1 VDYHI
6 LLQCLVE
13 RELELHETPLQIAL
27 DSLKSPFPPR
37 FTFKCTGFR
46 TPASPVI
53 PKRTS
58 YQHYTDGGDFLNSS
72 FNTKSKFKD
81 HKQGG
86 SPKYSRRSK
95 STSAASPIHSY
106 SRSYDG
112 TESPGF
118 HQRSLKLKD
127 RPMSIMN
134 SFVGNLSRSVKAKKK
149 TTRHSHGNLDCEE
162 STVSSVKGLLSPIP
176 AHKEFVE
183 VKLLQVYGASLGK
196 GSIYKSVLISEVS
209 TTVEV
214 IKEALERY
222 DISPGNVGEYCLC
235 DVVGKYEDAATADD
249 NRLNTSFNNSGSIHE
264 GGFNVYHMRVLRDN
278 ECPITVE
285 QYWAPP
291 SGFER
296 RFELRLIRDMYYTS
310 PSCSSKRTSGDSEN
324 YLSDGSSVDDLDA
337 ILIHRGMT
345 TYRSGSFVE
354 SAESSRQ
361 VSQATLV
368 SCHGDARSSYYSD
381 VSCPKEIPYLINLKP
396 HLNGSGLLNP
406 FGPGVLHVKMTTEND
421 TSKLNLN
428 FSKELDL
435 SNTHVF
441 QLHCHRNPDGSYSA
455 ELFVENG
462 SNLEITL
469 NGFFVAQCR
478 AYELCSGD
486 IIEVGKQQHLFMY
499 INPTTAS
506 DSVPYR
512 WSIFS
517 GTEQSITSP
526 TNEGTY
532 SVVPAGLCI
541 PFAAHHQDTLLNSVI
556 SKLDDRDTECKLLS
570 AYVIASALHYATK
583 HHSRELCV
591 NVIQKTGDKIQQVIW
606 VSICMH

>member
-1 VDYHI
+1 MCTCNC
-6 LLQCLVE
+6 LLSAVE
-13 RELELHETPLQIAL
+13 RELELHETPLQISL

-37 FTFKCTGFR
+37 FTFKWSGFR

-72 FNTKSKFKD
+72 FNSKSKYKD
-81 HKQGG
+81 YKLSG
-86 SPKYSRRSK
+86 SPKHSRRSK
-95 STSAASPIHSY
+95 STSAATPVHTY
-106 SRSYDG
+106 SRSFDG

-118 HQRSLKLKD
+118 HQRSSKLKD

-149 TTRHSHGNLDCEE
+149 SRHSQGVMDIDE

-176 AHKEFVE
+176 SHKEFAE
-183 VKLLQVYGASLGK
+183 VKLLQVYGPSLGK
-196 GSIYKSVLISEVS
+196 ASIYKSVLISASS
-209 TTVEV
+209 TTIEV
-214 IKEALERY
+214 IKQALERY

-235 DVVGKYEDAATADD
+235 DVVGKYEDFATADD
-249 NRLNTSFNNSGSIHE
+249 HRLSSSFNNSGSINE
-264 GGFNVYHMRVLRDN
+264 GGFNTYHMRVLRDN
-278 ECPITVE
+278 ECPIVVE

-291 SGFER
+291 AGYDR

-324 YLSDGSSVDDLDA
+324 YLSDGSSVDDLDDM
-337 ILIHRGMT
+337 LMHRGMA
-345 TYRSGSFVE
+345 TYRSGSSHIE

-361 VSQATLV
+361 VSAATLV
-368 SCHGDARSSYYSD
+368 SCHGEARSSCYPD

-396 HLNGSGLLNP
+396 HLSGSGLLNP
-406 FGPGVLHVKMTTEND
+406 FGPGVLCVKLTAEND
-421 TSKLNLN
+421 SSKLDLN

-435 SNTHVF
+435 STTHVF
-441 QLHCHRNPDGSYSA
+441 QLHCYRNIDGSYSA

-469 NGFFVAQCR
+469 NGFVVSQCR
-478 AYELCSGD
+478 AYELCNGD

-499 INPTTAS
+499 INPTAPS
-506 DSVPYR
+506 NDAYKWSV
-512 WSIFS
+512 FS
-517 GTEQSITSP
+517 NMEQSVTSP
-526 TNEGTY
+526 NSEDAY
-532 SVVPAGLCI
+532 VVPAGLCI

-556 SKLDDRDTECKLLS
+556 GNLDDRDTECKLLS
-570 AYVIASALHYATK
+570 AYVIATALHYATK

-606 VSICMH
+606 VSTCIC

>member
-1 VDYHI
+1 M
-6 LLQCLVE
+6 
-13 RELELHETPLQIAL
+13 
-27 DSLKSPFPPR
+27 
-37 FTFKCTGFR
+37 
-46 TPASPVI
+46 
-53 PKRTS
+53 S
-58 YQHYTDGGDFLNSS
+58 YQHYTDSGDFLNSS

-81 HKQGG
+81 YKQGG
-86 SPKYSRRSK
+86 SPKHSRRSK
-95 STSAASPIHSY
+95 STSAATPIHSY
-106 SRSYDG
+106 SRSFDG

-127 RPMSIMN
+127 RPISIMN

-149 TTRHSHGNLDCEE
+149 RQSHGNMDSEE
-162 STVSSVKGLLSPIP
+162 STVSSVKGLLSPVL

-183 VKLLQVYGASLGK
+183 AKLLQVYGASLGK
-196 GSIYKSVLISEVS
+196 ASIYKSVLISELS

-222 DISPGNVGEYCLC
+222 DISPSNVGEYCLC
-235 DVVGKYEDAATADD
+235 DVVGKYEDVATVDD
-249 NRLNTSFNNSGSIHE
+249 NRLNTSFNNSGSINE
-264 GGFNVYHMRVLRDN
+264 GGFSVYHMRVLRDN

-291 SGFER
+291 SGYDR

-324 YLSDGSSVDDLDA
+324 YLSDGSSVDDLDDM
-337 ILIHRGMT
+337 LMHRGMT
-345 TYRSGSFVE
+345 TYRNGSYVE

-368 SCHGDARSSYYSD
+368 SSHGDARSSYYSD

-406 FGPGVLHVKMTTEND
+406 FGPGVLCVKLTTEND
-421 TSKLNLN
+421 SSKLDLN
-428 FSKELDL
+428 FTKELDL
-435 SNTHVF
+435 STTHVF
-441 QLHCHRNPDGSYSA
+441 QLHCHRNTDGSYGA

-469 NGFFVAQCR
+469 NGFLVSQCR

-499 INPTTAS
+499 INPTMPS
-506 DSVPYR
+506 DSYR
-512 WSIFS
+512 WSVFS
-517 GTEQSITSP
+517 STEQSITSP
-526 TNEGTY
+526 TNGVTY

-541 PFAAHHQDTLLNSVI
+541 PFATHHQDTLLNSVI

-606 VSICMH
+606 VCICMR